1 MIKELTHPPQGA
13 QSNNIIPLT
22 LKGVRATLTA
32 GALAVTMSLPALAQT
47 TDYSDQ
53 TLDHGISVIG
63 EGNSITGDN
72 LTINGSELI
81 DASSRNEGIYIGAGS
96 SGSFGGDKLV
106 VKFTTDDDAHE
117 FAGIQVNG
125 QVTGNAL
132 GIFNADETIID
143 VSGPGNS
150 GKWGFG
156 LLVNGAG
163 VDTAAAHFTGGSV
176 SVKTTTEK
184 YTSQSVTVKSNALLD
199 FSNSGD
205 VTIEAYSPFGIT
217 VVDAQGTL
225 QFNNAGNVSLIGAIL
240 PGDKTAQTN
249 VVGIQGWDAQWSVTD
264 QVKAFRIELSGAG
277 VDNDGTSY
285 STGTKGI
292 DLGGLNGSFDVQS
305 EQFVIQMD
313 IAEDVADDSPGDH
326 TAEEAYGINIES
338 SASITVGSS
347 TQTKIVINEGLGTAY
362 GINVETGAQATLEGN
377 TTIET
382 HGKEASIALQ
392 ATGSDS
398 TVTIAGANN
407 HFTGDVIAQT
417 NAAIALQSGR
427 TVVDGQISADDSS
440 TLSLT
445 EAELELASGSTLT
458 AAGTLRSANG
468 RILLNDAAEGTVSIA
483 ALANDASLEVA
494 ATGALN
500 DVLGG
505 DIAAFQRAISIA
517 DGAENTDLV
526 MQEGLVAGEVT
537 GSLNAD
543 GTLDAGSVHTKVN
556 SVMQANLEMA
566 SALPLAMTRIL
577 NSDLR
582 KRMGNLRSSEGTQGA
597 WARFD
602 GGSLDGTVET
612 DFQTIQAGYDVKPAN
627 GNMRVG
633 AALSYTNG
641 DNDAARSSAD
651 LEAFS
656 VAGYGTWFADN
667 GLYADVVARLAS
679 VKNDIDVGADNGDLK
694 NLVVGLSAETGMRFD
709 LGSQIYVEPQIEAA
723 YTHIDSDEFSIGAAN
738 YDLDATNSLTGRIGF
753 ISGLTC
759 PHDAGEVYL
768 RASVVHEFL
777 GDAAISGRTTGSTG
791 RYETDGSDTWVEF
804 GLGAQFNM
812 NTTSY
817 VWADIERTEGAAMDE
832 DWRATVGVRYGW

>member
-1 MIKELTHPPQGA
+1 MLLPPPPTKHSYSGSQ
-13 QSNNIIPLT
+13 
-22 LKGVRATLTA
+22 KVVRTAISSAVLALSLSLSATA
-32 GALAVTMSLPALAQT
+32 AT
-47 TDYSDQ
+47 TDYSNQ

-72 LTINGSELI
+72 LTINGSSYV
-81 DASSRNEGIYIGAGS
+81 DASQRNEGIYIGAGS
-96 SGSFGGDKLV
+96 SGTFGGDKLI
-106 VKFTTDDDAHE
+106 VKFTTDDGAHE

-125 QVTGNAL
+125 QTTGNAL
-132 GIFNADETIID
+132 GFFDADETIID

-150 GKWGFG
+150 GKWSFG

-163 VDTAAAHFTGGSV
+163 SDTAEAHFTGGSV
-176 SVKTTTEK
+176 AVKTSAEK

-205 VTIEAYSPFGIT
+205 VMIEAYSPFGVT
-217 VVDAQGTL
+217 VVDAYGTL
-225 QFNNAGNVSLIGAIL
+225 QFNNDGNVSLIGEII
-240 PGDKTAQTN
+240 PGDTTGETN
-249 VVGIQGWDAQWSVTD
+249 VVGIQGTDAHWSVTD
-264 QVKAFRIELSGAG
+264 RVKVFRIELSGAG

-292 DLGGLNGSFDVQS
+292 ELAGWNGSFGVQS

-313 IAEDVADDSPGDH
+313 IAEDIVDDSPGDH
-326 TAEEAYGINIES
+326 TAEEAYGINIHS
-338 SASITVGSS
+338 SASMTIGSN

-362 GINVETGAQATLEGN
+362 GINVDSAASLVLNGD

-382 HGKEASIALQ
+382 HGKKASIALQ
-392 ATGSDS
+392 ATGTDS
-398 TVTIAGANN
+398 TVTIAGSNN
-407 HFTGDVIAQT
+407 HFVGEVIAQT

-427 TVVDGQISADDSS
+427 TVVDGKITADESS
-440 TLSLT
+440 TFSLT
-445 EAELELASGSTLT
+445 EAELELAHGSTLSAT
-458 AAGTLRSANG
+458 GTLSSANS
-468 RILLNDAAEGTVSIA
+468 RILLNDATEGTVSIA
-483 ALANDASLEVA
+483 KLANDASLEVA
-494 ATGALN
+494 ATGTLN

-505 DIAAFQRAISIA
+505 DIAAFQKAIWIA
-517 DGAENTDLV
+517 DGAENTALV
-526 MQEGLVAGEVT
+526 MEEGLVAGEVT

-543 GTLDAGSVHTKVN
+543 GTLDTGSVHTKVN

-582 KRMGNLRSSEGTQGA
+582 KRMGNLRNSEGAQGA

-602 GGSLDGTVET
+602 GGNLDGSLET
-612 DFQTIQAGYDVKPAN
+612 DFQTIQAGYDVKPGG
-627 GNMRVG
+627 GNARVG
-633 AALSYTNG
+633 MAFSYTNG
-641 DNDAARSSAD
+641 DSDAARSSAD
-651 LEAFS
+651 LEGFS
-656 VAGYGTWFADN
+656 LAGYGTWFADN
-667 GLYADVVARLAS
+667 GLYADVVARFAS
-679 VKNDIDVGADNGDLK
+679 IKNDIDVGSDNGDLK
-694 NLVVGLSAETGMRFD
+694 NLAMGLSAEAGMRFD
-709 LGSQIYVEPQIEAA
+709 LGHQIYLEPQIEAA
-723 YTHIDSDEFSIGAAN
+723 YTHIDSDEFSISAAD

-791 RYETDGSDTWVEF
+791 KYETDGSDTWVEF
-804 GLGAQFNM
+804 GLGAQFNLS
-812 NTTSY
+812 TTSY